1 MNNILN
7 IRKNFQLFP
16 FHLVTT
22 SPWPILVSFALFNL
36 VISGVCY
43 LHGISFGGEF
53 SLLNLTVLVSFM
65 SFWFRDVANEGALSG
80 DHTKQVK
87 RGLTIGF
94 ILFVISE
101 IFAFL
106 SVFWAF
112 FHSSLSPAIELGGYW
127 PPQGINALN
136 AFAIPL
142 LNTVLLLSSGAFVTF
157 GHHSLVT
164 GLRKATLI
172 GIIGTIVL
180 ALLFTAIQGY
190 EYHEASFSF
199 SDSVFGSAFFAST
212 GLHGLH
218 VIIGTLFITVALF
231 RMIQYQLTRTH
242 HQGFESSIVYW
253 HFVDV
258 VWLFLFIVVYYWGC
272 SSV

>member
-1 MNNILN
+1 MSNILN
-7 IRKNFQLFP
+7 IRKLFQFFP
-16 FHLVTT
+16 FHLVTP

-36 VISGVCY
+36 VISGVNY
-43 LHGISFGGEF
+43 MQGYSNGGNL
-53 SLLNLTVLVSFM
+53 SLLNLIVLVSFM
-65 SFWFRDVANEGALSG
+65 SLWFRDVANEGALLG

-87 RGLTIGF
+87 RGLSIGF
-94 ILFVISE
+94 VLFVISE

-127 PPQGINALN
+127 PPQGIQALN

-142 LNTVLLLSSGAFVTF
+142 LNTVLLLSSGAFITF

-164 GLRKATLI
+164 GLRRETLI
-172 GIIGTIVL
+172 GIIGTILL

-190 EYHEASFSF
+190 EYSEASFTF

-212 GLHGLH
+212 GLHGIH
-218 VIIGTLFITVALF
+218 VIVGTLFILVALF
-231 RMIQYQLTRTH
+231 RTIQYQLTRTH
-242 HQGFESSIVYW
+242 HQGFESSILYW

-272 SSV
+272 STV